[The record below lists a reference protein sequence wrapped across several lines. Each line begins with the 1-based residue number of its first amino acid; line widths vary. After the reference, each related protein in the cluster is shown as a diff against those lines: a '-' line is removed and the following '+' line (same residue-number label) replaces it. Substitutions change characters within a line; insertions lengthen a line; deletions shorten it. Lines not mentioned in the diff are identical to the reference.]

1 MATADDSNFEQ
12 RYSLIGTLQ
21 AKGHI
26 MFHEEAINMTIDA
39 AIELLK
45 WLALF
50 TLGAASIY
58 YQTNTKIS
66 CYVAKL
72 IDEAEHVY
80 EDVSKSGGEKFEWV
94 VTALY
99 SMVPAVLKPFITRQ
113 VLENLVQSTF
123 DAMEQYALTQMGRLA
138 GGQKK

>member
-1 MATADDSNFEQ
+1 
-12 RYSLIGTLQ
+12 
-21 AKGHI
+21 
-26 MFHEEAINMTIDA
+26 MTIDV

-99 SMVPAVLKPFITRQ
+99 GMVPAVLKPLITRQ
-113 VLENLVQSTF
+113 MLENLVQSTF
-123 DAMEQYALTQMGRLA
+123 DAMQQYALTQVSKLTGENNK
-138 GGQKK
+138 QDQ

>member
-1 MATADDSNFEQ
+1 
-12 RYSLIGTLQ
+12 
-21 AKGHI
+21 
-26 MFHEEAINMTIDA
+26 MTIDA

-66 CYVAKL
+66 YYVAKL

-80 EDVSKSGGEKFEWV
+80 KDAAKAGGEKFEWV

-99 SMVPAVLKPFITRQ
+99 GMVPAMLKPFITRQ

-123 DAMEQYALTQMGRLA
+123 DAMQQYATTQVGRLV
-138 GGQKK
+138 GSQNPPEK

>member
-1 MATADDSNFEQ
+1 
-12 RYSLIGTLQ
+12 
-21 AKGHI
+21 
-26 MFHEEAINMTIDA
+26 MTIDA

-50 TLGAASIY
+50 TLGAASLY

-80 EDVSKSGGEKFEWV
+80 QDATKSGGQKFEWV
-94 VTALY
+94 GDTLY
-99 SMVPAVLKPFITRQ
+99 GMVPALLKPFITRQ

-123 DAMEQYALTQMGRLA
+123 DAMQQYALTQIGRLT
-138 GGQKK
+138 GTGNSQDDGES

>member
-1 MATADDSNFEQ
+1 
-12 RYSLIGTLQ
+12 
-21 AKGHI
+21 
-26 MFHEEAINMTIDA
+26 MTIDT

-72 IDEAEHVY
+72 IEEAENVY
-80 EDVSKSGGEKFEWV
+80 KDTAKAGGEKFEWV

-99 SMVPAVLKPFITRQ
+99 GMVPAMLKPFITRQ
-113 VLENLVQSTF
+113 VLESLVQSTF
-123 DAMEQYALTQMGRLA
+123 DAMQQYAATQIGRLA
-138 GGQKK
+138 GSRNPPEK

>member
-1 MATADDSNFEQ
+1 
-12 RYSLIGTLQ
+12 
-21 AKGHI
+21 
-26 MFHEEAINMTIDA
+26 MTIDA

-72 IDEAEHVY
+72 IDEAENVY
-80 EDVSKSGGEKFEWV
+80 KDASQAGGEKFEWV
-94 VTALY
+94 TTALY
-99 SMVPAVLKPFITRQ
+99 GMVPALLKPFITRQ

-123 DAMEQYALTQMGRLA
+123 DAMQQYAATQIGKVT
-138 GGQKK
+138 GGQNAEKK

>member
-1 MATADDSNFEQ
+1 
-12 RYSLIGTLQ
+12 
-21 AKGHI
+21 
-26 MFHEEAINMTIDA
+26 MTIDA

-66 CYVAKL
+66 CYIARL

-80 EDVSKSGGEKFEWV
+80 KGVSKSGGEKFEWV
-94 VTALY
+94 VTTLY
-99 SMVPAVLKPFITRQ
+99 SMVPALLKPFITRE
-113 VLENLVQSTF
+113 VLEDLVQSTF
-123 DAMEQYALTQMGRLA
+123 DAMQQYAMIQIGRLTS
-138 GGQKK
+138 GQD

>member
-1 MATADDSNFEQ
+1 
-12 RYSLIGTLQ
+12 
-21 AKGHI
+21 
-26 MFHEEAINMTIDA
+26 MTIDA

-45 WLALF
+45 WLTLF

-58 YQTNTKIS
+58 YQTNTRIN

-80 EDVSKSGGEKFEWV
+80 EDVLKAGGEKFEWV

-99 SMVPAVLKPFITRQ
+99 GMVPVLLKPFITRQ

-123 DAMEQYALTQMGRLA
+123 DAMQQYAATQIGRLT
-138 GGQKK
+138 GGQSSHEK

>member
-1 MATADDSNFEQ
+1 
-12 RYSLIGTLQ
+12 
-21 AKGHI
+21 
-26 MFHEEAINMTIDA
+26 MTIDA

-66 CYVAKL
+66 CYVARL
-72 IDEAEHVY
+72 IDEAERVY
-80 EDVSKSGGEKFEWV
+80 EDATKAGGEKFEWV

-99 SMVPAVLKPFITRQ
+99 SMVPALLKPFITRQ
-113 VLENLVQSTF
+113 VLESLVQSTF
-123 DAMEQYALTQMGRLA
+123 DAMQQYAATQIGRLS
-138 GGQKK
+138 GDQKTKEQ

>member
-1 MATADDSNFEQ
+1 M
-12 RYSLIGTLQ
+12 I
-21 AKGHI
+21 
-26 MFHEEAINMTIDA
+26 IDA
-39 AIELLK
+39 AIEMLK

-80 EDVSKSGGEKFEWV
+80 EDTSKSGGEKFEWV
-94 VTALY
+94 VNALY
-99 SMVPAVLKPFITRQ
+99 GMIPMLLKPFITRQ

-123 DAMEQYALTQMGRLA
+123 VAMEQYALTQIGRLT
-138 GGQKK
+138 GTKKDEKQT